1 MSNISVS
8 FAKLSKYNFDY
19 ISFEEV
25 IVLELLIGHYQ
36 KKNLNNLIVSRM
48 CDESGMKKSRVLYS
62 LEELEKKGFV
72 SRDEKEFK
80 TVYHLD
86 FEKVVDALPRI
97 FKKEYR
103 SLFRL
108 YYKIQ
113 NPEAFRNTAS
123 KARKKNSTDKLTVTV
138 DKTQKKKTDDQKPMQ
153 FSLFD

>member
-25 IVLELLIGHYQ
+25 IVLELLIGHFQ

-48 CDESGMKKSRVLYS
+48 CDESGMKKSRVIYA
-62 LEELEKKGFV
+62 LEELELKGFV
-72 SRDEKEFK
+72 TKDEKEFK
-80 TVYHLD
+80 TVYHLNFD
-86 FEKVVDALPRI
+86 KVVDYLPRI
-97 FKKEYR
+97 YKKEYR
-103 SLFRL
+103 SIFKI

-113 NPEAFRNTAS
+113 NPDSFKNTAE
-123 KARKKNSTDKLTVTV
+123 KARKEKLSVTV
-138 DKTQKKKTDDQKPMQ
+138 DKTKKVKKDDQKPMQ

>member
-1 MSNISVS
+1 MPNISVS
-8 FAKLSKYNFDY
+8 FAKLSKYNFEY

-25 IVLELLIGHYQ
+25 VVLELLISHYH

-48 CDESGMKKSRVLYS
+48 SDESGMKKSRVLAS

-72 SRDEKEFK
+72 SKEEKEFK
-80 TVYHLD
+80 TIYHLNFD
-86 FEKVVDALPRI
+86 KVVDALPRV

-103 SLFRL
+103 SLFRI

-113 NPEAFRNTAS
+113 NPEAFRKSAS
-123 KARKKNSTDKLTVTV
+123 NARKKSTEKLSVTV
-138 DKTQKKKTDDQKPMQ
+138 DKTSKSKKDNQKPMQ

>member
-1 MSNISVS
+1 MPNISVS
-8 FAKLSKYNFDY
+8 FAKLSKYNFEY

-25 IVLELLIGHYQ
+25 VVLELLIAHYH

-48 CDESGMKKSRVLYS
+48 SDESGMKKSRVLAS

-72 SRDEKEFK
+72 SKDEKEFK
-80 TVYHLD
+80 TVYHLNFD
-86 FEKVVDALPRI
+86 KVVDALPRI

-103 SLFRL
+103 SLFRI

-113 NPEAFRNTAS
+113 SPEAFKKTAAS
-123 KARKKNSTDKLTVTV
+123 ARKKASEKLTVTV
-138 DKTQKKKTDDQKPMQ
+138 DKTKSKKDDQKPMQ

>member
-1 MSNISVS
+1 MANISVS

-25 IVLELLIGHYQ
+25 VVLELLIAHYQ

-72 SRDEKEFK
+72 TKEEKEFK
-80 TVYHLD
+80 TIYILNFD
-86 FEKVVDALPRI
+86 KVVDALPRI
-97 FKKEYR
+97 YKKEYR
-103 SLFRL
+103 AIFRM

-113 NPEAFRNTAS
+113 NPDAFKKTAE
-123 KARKKNSTDKLTVTV
+123 KARKLTNEKLAVTV
-138 DKTQKKKTDDQKPMQ
+138 DKTKKSKKEDQGPTQ

>member
-1 MSNISVS
+1 MPNISVS

-25 IVLELLIGHYQ
+25 IVLELLIVHYH

-48 CDESGMKKSRVLYS
+48 CDESGMKKSRVLAS

-72 SRDEKEFK
+72 SKDEKEFK
-80 TVYHLD
+80 TVYQLNFD
-86 FEKVVDALPRI
+86 KVVDALPRI

-103 SLFRL
+103 SLFRI

-113 NPEAFRNTAS
+113 NPEAFRKSAGA
-123 KARKKNSTDKLTVTV
+123 ARKKTNEKLTVTV
-138 DKTQKKKTDDQKPMQ
+138 DKTSKSKKDDQKPMQ